1 MSFLDWII
9 LVLFLGA
16 LIGIVLWVLKHKK
29 DDTSDYFLSG
39 RSETWLAVGAAIF
52 AANIGSEHL
61 VGLAGAGAE
70 SGMAMAHWEMHG
82 WLILILGWVFVPF
95 YAHSKVFTMP
105 EFLMKRFNKE
115 TSSTLSII
123 TLISYVLTKVSVTA
137 FTGGIFLETVL
148 GINFWV
154 GAIGLVLLTGIFTVL
169 GGMKGIMTISVVQT
183 PILIAG
189 AITILIL
196 GLLKVGG
203 GGLLDG
209 WNAVK
214 EIASANGA
222 TNMHLIHPKGDVW
235 YDKFPGISVFFGA
248 AIIGFWYWCTDQHI
262 VQRALA
268 AKNLNHARKGTIFA
282 GFLKIL
288 PVFMFL
294 IPGMIAA
301 ALKAKGVA
309 GFDFDS
315 NDKAYGSLVTN
326 LLPMGVK
333 GLVVVGFVAA
343 LMTSLAAHFNSSATL
358 FTIDFYKHYRPNES
372 EHKLVIV
379 GRIATISVV
388 LLGLVW
394 IRIMKSLGAVLY
406 EYLQNVQS
414 LIAPAIAAVFLLGVF
429 HRKIT
434 PKAGQWGLIIGS
446 LVGLFRLVLMIFDP
460 GSHFDQVT
468 EKLVTDPSMHTGIFS
483 ILKINWI
490 HFCIFL
496 FFFTMALMVIISFF
510 TPKATEKQLQGITYF
525 SQSPEQMAE
534 TRNSWS
540 KWDVFTTLI
549 VIAVCVVFYIY
560 FW

>member
-1 MSFLDWII
+1 MAALDWFIV
-9 LVLFLGA
+9 VLFLLC
-16 LIGIVLWVLKHKK
+16 LIGIVVWVVKHKK

-70 SGMAMAHWEMHG
+70 SGMAMAHWEMQG
-82 WLILILGWVFVPF
+82 WMILILGWVFVPF

-105 EFLMKRFNKE
+105 EFLLKRYNKN
-115 TSSTLSII
+115 TSSTLSVI

-137 FTGGIFLETVL
+137 FTGGIFLESVM
-148 GINFWV
+148 GIDFWV

-183 PILIAG
+183 PILILG

-203 GGLLDG
+203 GGILDG
-209 WNAVK
+209 WNEVVK
-214 EIASANGA
+214 YAGNNI
-222 TNMHLIHPKGDVW
+222 HLVHAKGDPW
-235 YDKFPGISVFFGA
+235 YDKFPGVGVIFGA

-268 AKNLNHARKGTIFA
+268 AKDLNNARKGTILA

-309 GFDFDS
+309 GFDFDT
-315 NDKAYGSLVTN
+315 NDKAYGSMVTN
-326 LLPMGVK
+326 LLPIGVK
-333 GLVVVGFVAA
+333 GIVVVGFIAA

-358 FTIDFYKHYRPNES
+358 FTIDFYKNYRPEAS
-372 EHKLVIV
+372 EHKLVWV
-379 GRIATISVV
+379 GRMATITVV
-388 LLGLVW
+388 LLGLIW
-394 IRIMKSLGAVLY
+394 IPIMRGLGSVLY

-429 HRKIT
+429 NRKIT
-434 PKAGQWGLIIGS
+434 PKAGEWGLLLGFFIGM
-446 LVGLFRLVLMIFDP
+446 FRLTLMIFK
-460 GSHFDQVT
+460 GSFGPD
-468 EKLVTDPSMHTGIFS
+468 SIFTQF
-483 ILKINWI
+483 LGINWLF
-490 HFCIFL
+490 FCLFL
-496 FFFTMALMVIISFF
+496 FFFTMAAMVVISFF
-510 TPKATEKQLQGITYF
+510 TPKAGEKQLQGLTYF
-525 SQSPEQMAE
+525 SQSPEQIAE
-534 TRNSWS
+534 TKNSWTV
-540 KWDVFTTLI
+540 WDVITSA
-549 VIAVCVVFYIY
+549 VVVAVCVAFYVY

>member
-1 MSFLDWII
+1 MSTIDWII
-9 LVLFLGA
+9 LVLFLFG
-16 LIGIVLWVLKHKK
+16 LIGIVLWVLKNKK
-29 DDTSDYFLSG
+29 DDTNDYFLSG

-70 SGMAMAHWEMHG
+70 SGMAMAHWEMQG
-82 WLILILGWVFVPF
+82 WLVLVLGWVFVPF

-105 EFLMKRFNKE
+105 EFLLKRFNKN

-148 GINFWV
+148 GIDFWY

-169 GGMKGIMTISVVQT
+169 GGMKGIMTISVIQT
-183 PILIAG
+183 PILIVG
-189 AITILIL
+189 AFTILIL

-209 WNAVK
+209 WSEVVK
-214 EIASANGA
+214 YSGD
-222 TNMHLIHPKGDVW
+222 NMHLIHTKGDPW
-235 YDKFPGISVFFGA
+235 YDKFPGVGVIFGS

-268 AKNLNHARKGTIFA
+268 AKDLNNARKGTILA

-301 ALKAKGVA
+301 ALKAKGVP

-315 NDKAYGSLVTN
+315 NDKAYGSMVTN
-326 LLPMGVK
+326 LLPIGVK
-333 GLVVVGFVAA
+333 GIVVVGFIAA

-358 FTIDFYKHYRPNES
+358 FTIDFYKNYRPNAS
-372 EHKLVIV
+372 EHKLVWV
-379 GRIATISVV
+379 GRMATIAVV
-388 LLGLVW
+388 VLGLVW
-394 IRIMKSLGAVLY
+394 IPIMRGLGSVLY

-414 LIAPAIAAVFLLGVF
+414 LIAPAISAVFLMGVF
-429 HRKIT
+429 NRRIT
-434 PKAGQWGLIIGS
+434 PKAGEWGLLLGFFIGM
-446 LVGLFRLVLMIFDP
+446 FRLTLMIFKSSFAADSLF
-460 GSHFDQVT
+460 GMLLD
-468 EKLVTDPSMHTGIFS
+468 
-483 ILKINWI
+483 INWL
-490 HFCIFL
+490 HFCLFL
-496 FFFTMALMVIISFF
+496 FFFTMAIMVIVSMF
-510 TPKATEKQLQGITYF
+510 TPRASETQLQGLTYF
-525 SQSPEQMAE
+525 SQSPEQIAE

-540 KWDVFTTLI
+540 NWDIITTGVVVLI
-549 VIAVCVVFYIY
+549 CAGFYAY

>member
-1 MSFLDWII
+1 MATLDWII
-9 LVLFLGA
+9 VIAFLLCLV
-16 LIGIVLWVLKHKK
+16 GIVIWVVKHKK

-39 RSETWLAVGAAIF
+39 RSETWLAVGAAVF

-70 SGMAMAHWEMHG
+70 SGMAMAHWEMQG
-82 WLILILGWVFVPF
+82 WMILILGWVFVPF

-105 EFLMKRFNKE
+105 EFLLKRYNKN

-137 FTGGIFLETVL
+137 FTGGIFLQSVM
-148 GINFWV
+148 GIDFWV

-183 PILIAG
+183 PILIVG

-203 GGLLDG
+203 GGILDG
-209 WNAVK
+209 WNEVVK
-214 EIASANGA
+214 YAGN
-222 TNMHLIHPKGDVW
+222 NMHLVHAKGDPW
-235 YDKFPGISVFFGA
+235 YDKFPGVGVIFGA

-262 VQRALA
+262 VQRTLA
-268 AKNLNHARKGTIFA
+268 AKDLTNARKGTILA

-309 GFDFDS
+309 GFDFDT
-315 NDKAYGSLVTN
+315 NDKAYGSMVTN
-326 LLPMGVK
+326 LLPIGVK
-333 GLVVVGFVAA
+333 GIVVVGFIAA

-358 FTIDFYKHYRPNES
+358 FTIDFYKNYKPEAT
-372 EHKLVIV
+372 EHKLVWV
-379 GRIATISVV
+379 GRMATITVVV
-388 LLGLVW
+388 LGLIWIPIMRGLG
-394 IRIMKSLGAVLY
+394 SVLY

-429 HRKIT
+429 NRKIT
-434 PKAGQWGLIIGS
+434 PKAGEWGLLLGFFIGM
-446 LVGLFRLVLMIFDP
+446 FRLTLMIFKNSVPAD
-460 GSHFDQVT
+460 S
-468 EKLVTDPSMHTGIFS
+468 IFGQF
-483 ILKINWI
+483 LGVNWLF
-490 HFCIFL
+490 FCLFL
-496 FFFTMALMVIISFF
+496 FFFTMAAMVVISFF
-510 TPKATEKQLQGITYF
+510 TPKAGEKQLQGLTYF
-525 SQSPEQMAE
+525 SQSPEQIAE

-540 KWDVFTTLI
+540 GWDVFTS
-549 VIAVCVVFYIY
+549 AVVVAACVGFYIY

>member
-1 MSFLDWII
+1 MSTLDWII
-9 LVLFLGA
+9 LVLFLAG
-16 LIGIVLWVLKHKK
+16 LIGIVLWVIKHKK

-70 SGMAMAHWEMHG
+70 SGMAMAHWEMQG
-82 WLILILGWVFVPF
+82 WMILILGWVFVPF

-105 EFLMKRFNKE
+105 EFLQKRFNNN

-137 FTGGIFLETVL
+137 FTGGIFLQSVM
-148 GINFWV
+148 GIDFWY

-169 GGMKGIMTISVVQT
+169 GGMKGIMTISVIQT
-183 PILIAG
+183 PILIVG

-203 GGLLDG
+203 GELIHG
-209 WNAVK
+209 WQKVVL
-214 EIASANGA
+214 SAGN
-222 TNMHLIHPKGDVW
+222 NIHLIHTKGDPW
-235 YDKFPGISVFFGA
+235 YDKFPGIGVIFGA
-248 AIIGFWYWCTDQHI
+248 SIIGFWYWCTDQHI

-268 AKNLNHARKGTIFA
+268 AKNLSHARKGTIFA

-294 IPGMIAA
+294 IPGMVAA
-301 ALKAKGVA
+301 ALRKDNMISFK
-309 GFDFDS
+309 D
-315 NDKAYGSLVTN
+315 NNEAYGVLVSS
-326 LLPMGVK
+326 LLPIGIK
-333 GLVVVGFVAA
+333 GIVIVGFIAA

-358 FTIDFYKHYRPNES
+358 FTIDFYKHYRPQTS
-372 EHKLVIV
+372 EHRLVWV

-394 IRIMKSLGAVLY
+394 IPIMKGLGSVLY

-429 HRKIT
+429 NRKIT
-434 PKAGQWGLIIGS
+434 PKAGEWGLIIGFV
-446 LVGLFRLVLMIFDP
+446 VGMFRLGLMIFDP
-460 GSHFDQVT
+460 GSHFDATTSKVII
-468 EKLVTDPSMHTGIFS
+468 DPALRHGLFTI
-483 ILKINWI
+483 INYNWLY
-490 HFCIFL
+490 FCVFL
-496 FFFTMALMVIISFF
+496 FFLTMAVMVVVSLF
-510 TPKATEKQLQGITYF
+510 TPRAGEQQLQGLTYF
-525 SQSPEQMAE
+525 SQTPEQKAE

-540 KWDVFTTLI
+540 KSDVIMSLLVVAI
-549 VIAVCVVFYIY
+549 CVTFYIY

>member
-1 MSFLDWII
+1 MATLDWII
-9 LVLFLGA
+9 LLLFFLGLVGVA
-16 LIGIVLWVLKHKK
+16 LYVLKHKK
-29 DDTSDYFLSG
+29 DNTSDYFLSG
-39 RSETWLAVGAAIF
+39 RSETWLAVGTAIF

-70 SGMAMAHWEMHG
+70 SGMAMAHWEMQG
-82 WLILILGWVFVPF
+82 WMILVLGWVFVPF

-105 EFLMKRFNKE
+105 EFLYKRFNKN

-137 FTGGIFLETVL
+137 FTGGIFLQTVL
-148 GINFWV
+148 GINFWY

-169 GGMKGIMTISVVQT
+169 GGMKGIMLVSVIQT
-183 PILIAG
+183 PILIIG
-189 AITILIL
+189 ALTILIL

-209 WNAVK
+209 WNAVLLHIG
-214 EIASANGA
+214 ENR
-222 TNMHLIHPKGDVW
+222 HLIHANPSDPL
-235 YDKFPGISVFFGA
+235 YAKFPGIGVIFGA

-262 VQRALA
+262 VQRALS
-268 AKNLNHARKGTIFA
+268 AKDLNNARKGTILA

-301 ALKAKGVA
+301 ALKAKGQLM
-309 GFDFDS
+309 FDT
-315 NDKAYGSLVTN
+315 NDQAYGSLVTS

-333 GLVVVGFVAA
+333 GVVIVGFIAA

-358 FTIDFYKHYRPNES
+358 FTIDFYKPHHPKAT
-372 EHKLVIV
+372 EHRLVWV
-379 GRIATISVV
+379 GRIATITVV
-388 LLGLVW
+388 FLGLIW
-394 IRIMKSLGAVLY
+394 IPIMKGLGSVLY

-429 HRKIT
+429 NRKIT
-434 PKAGQWGLIIGS
+434 PKAGEWGLLIGF
-446 LVGLFRLVLMIFDP
+446 LVGMFRLTSMIFR
-460 GSHFDQVT
+460 S
-468 EKLVTDPSMHTGIFS
+468 S
-483 ILKINWI
+483 IPPDSLMGQMLAINWLF
-490 HFCIFL
+490 FCLFL

-510 TPKATEKQLQGITYF
+510 TPRAGEEQLQGITYF
-525 SQSPEQMAE
+525 SQSPDQIAE
-534 TRNSWS
+534 TKASWS
-540 KWDVFTTLI
+540 YWDI
-549 VIAVCVVFYIY
+549 VTSAVVVAVCVLFYIY

>member
-1 MSFLDWII
+1 MATLDWII
-9 LVLFLGA
+9 ILLFLFC
-16 LIGIVLWVLKHKK
+16 LIGIVIWVVKRGK

-70 SGMAMAHWEMHG
+70 SGLAMAHWEMQG
-82 WLILILGWVFVPF
+82 WMILVLGWVFVPF

-105 EFLMKRFNKE
+105 EFLLKRYNKN

-137 FTGGIFLETVL
+137 FTGGIFLESVI
-148 GINFWV
+148 GIDFWF

-169 GGMKGIMTISVVQT
+169 GGMKGIMTISVIQT
-183 PILIAG
+183 PILIVG
-189 AITILIL
+189 AFTIFIL

-203 GGLLDG
+203 GGIMDG
-209 WNAVK
+209 WHEVTKYAGN
-214 EIASANGA
+214 
-222 TNMHLIHPKGDVW
+222 NMHLIHAKGDPW
-235 YDKFPGISVFFGA
+235 YDKFPGVGVFFGA

-268 AKNLNHARKGTIFA
+268 AKNLSHARKGTILA

-301 ALKAKGVA
+301 ALKAKGVP

-315 NDKAYGSLVTN
+315 NDKAYGSMVTN
-326 LLPMGVK
+326 LLPIGVK
-333 GLVVVGFVAA
+333 GIVVVGFIAA

-358 FTIDFYKHYRPNES
+358 FTIDFYKNYRPQAS
-372 EHKLVIV
+372 EHKLVLV
-379 GRIATISVV
+379 GRIATIVV
-388 LLGLVW
+388 VVLGLVW
-394 IRIMKSLGAVLY
+394 IPIMRGLGSVLY

-414 LIAPAIAAVFLLGVF
+414 LIAPAIAAVFVLGVF
-429 HRKIT
+429 NRRIT
-434 PKAGQWGLIIGS
+434 PKAGEWGLLLGFFIGM
-446 LVGLFRLVLMIFDP
+446 FRLTLMIFK
-460 GSHFDQVT
+460 GSISPDSVFGM
-468 EKLVTDPSMHTGIFS
+468 L
-483 ILKINWI
+483 LAINWL
-490 HFCIFL
+490 HFCLFL
-496 FFFTMALMVIISFF
+496 FFFTMAVMVLISMF
-510 TPKATEKQLQGITYF
+510 TPKAGVEQLQGLTYF
-525 SQSPEQMAE
+525 SQSPEQIAE

-540 KWDVFTTLI
+540 AVDVVTSLI
-549 VIAVCVVFYIY
+549 VVASCVAFYVI